1 MIIGVNPVTDVQTV
15 AIQLRTNTFQDI
27 SDLSPWDELFHVLV
41 RTVVVGAV
49 GDGPF
54 EGYGA
59 MRGPANPN
67 WPLWK
72 STGWKDGK
80 AFPR

>member
-27 SDLSPWDELFHVLV
+27 SDLSRDELFHVLV

-49 GDGPF
+49 GDGHAHT
-54 EGYGA
+54 EGTA
-59 MRGPANPN
+59 PCADQQIE
-67 WPLWK
+67 LAFVE